1 MPQINCQITLDLIW
15 TAICA
20 ICEEKSVTTSAMTD
34 AKLYVSE
41 VTLSIQDN
49 AKLIRQLKIGFNRTI
64 NWNKY
69 LWKLK
74 TLAQIWYLDF
84 LISPNYQGVKRLYV
98 LSFENEEL

>member
-20 ICEEKSVTTSAMTD
+20 ICEEKSVTISVMTD

>member
-1 MPQINCQITLDLIW
+1 MPQI
-15 TAICA
+15 
-20 ICEEKSVTTSAMTD
+20 
-34 AKLYVSE
+34 
-41 VTLSIQDN
+41 TLSIQDN